1 MEGEGALGEF
11 SLEEEGMGRTEELV
25 ARFEEFFRLAY
36 EKELQEYLSTHPN
49 ARSVVVDYRK
59 LEAFDYDLA
68 DALLD
73 EPNVYLDAMETALRR
88 MELPGIEPGTEI
100 KVRLTNIPPDRTI
113 LVRNI
118 TADYIGKI
126 IAVEGLV
133 RQISTVMPRLVVAR
147 WACKKCGRTYDVV
160 QEGQKVRKPY
170 ACVCGSKDFE
180 LQPDE
185 SKWVD
190 FQRIQI
196 QEPIE
201 YLRGGEQARFIDV
214 YLEGDLV
221 NTVKPGDRVNVVG
234 ILKLLNPEGR
244 KIVYGKYIHAIYIEP
259 VQKEFEELEP
269 TPEEIKK
276 IKELAQD
283 PEIYEKLRKSIAP
296 TIYGHDEIKEAVA
309 LQLFGGVKKELP
321 DRTHIRGNIHILL
334 MGDPGTGKSQILRHV
349 AQIAPKS
356 IYVAGKTAS
365 GAGLTAT
372 AEKDE
377 MGEGGWVIKAGA
389 LVLASG
395 GIAAVDE
402 FDKIDAKDRAALH
415 EAMEQQSYHHDFEI
429 MLADRSKAKIGELVD
444 KLIEANRD
452 KIVRGK
458 DTEILPDPG
467 VELLGYDLK
476 SKQIVRVRA
485 DRVSR
490 HIAPDHFIRI
500 EFSNGREITVTP
512 EHPVMIWRDGK
523 IAEVPAERVRTGDL
537 AVAVRRYPTLEKPFD
552 KTLARFWG
560 FVLSEGFTY
569 KNEGN
574 GYYEIGF
581 TNTDKELVDEFVGV
595 VKALGQKYSIQ
606 VSKRGRNK
614 PLYTVRIIS
623 KDFYGKMMSQFPEAF
638 PVGEGRPALLKRIPS
653 RILGADE
660 DAKKAFLNAYFKG
673 DGFIS
678 PLRTGFITASRK
690 MAEDLQD
697 MLYNLG
703 IYSYIATEDR
713 AGREY
718 YKVVI
723 SGPESLEQFY
733 EIVKDDKRSER
744 ILQLAELA
752 RKKSNHKDPLPR
764 ELVVTL
770 KNTLKAL
777 HIDDGV
783 LGNNIKREQNV
794 HRETAEK
801 YVHLIEETIRDLENA
816 LERRDVGTLARFVQI
831 RALAKK
837 TGIPESTLR
846 YRLKKKDE
854 NTVHALENM
863 ARALLERVKENV
875 QILREYI
882 SGNIRFLRVKNV
894 ERVENSGWKWV
905 YDVTVEPYHLF
916 VSHGLVLHNTISV
929 AKAGIVTTFKADTA
943 ILAAANP
950 KHGRF
955 DPNENPITQ
964 INIEPTILSRF
975 DLMFIIREKLDEDRD
990 RKIAEHVLKTH
1001 LAGEKR
1007 MAYEKGADETL
1018 TREEVEEAEKHVK
1031 PAIDIELLRKY
1042 IAYARAH
1049 VFPELSEQAMKK
1061 IADYYVKL
1069 RQLGKKMG
1077 TVPTTARQLEALIR
1091 LAEASARVR
1100 LSPIV
1105 TEEDAERAIRL
1116 AEKSMEEVLVDKET
1130 GAIDYDVL
1138 TTGTTKS
1145 KREKMKIILTI
1156 IKDYTRENDSMPY
1169 EELLEQ
1175 AKELGLDEMEVN
1187 ELVEALKKNGDIY
1200 EPKPGLLRPVS
1211 PS

>member
-126 IAVEGLV
+126 IGVEGLV

-160 QEGQKVRKPY
+160 QEGQKIRKPY

-244 KIVYGKYIHAIYIEP
+244 KTVYGKYIHAIYIEP

-296 TIYGHDEIKEAVA
+296 TIYGHEEIKEAVA

-415 EAMEQQSYHHDFEI
+415 EAMEQQ
-429 MLADRSKAKIGELVD
+429 
-444 KLIEANRD
+444 
-452 KIVRGK
+452 
-458 DTEILPDPG
+458 
-467 VELLGYDLK
+467 
-476 SKQIVRVRA
+476 
-485 DRVSR
+485 
-490 HIAPDHFIRI
+490 
-500 EFSNGREITVTP
+500 
-512 EHPVMIWRDGK
+512 
-523 IAEVPAERVRTGDL
+523 
-537 AVAVRRYPTLEKPFD
+537 
-552 KTLARFWG
+552 
-560 FVLSEGFTY
+560 
-569 KNEGN
+569 
-574 GYYEIGF
+574 
-581 TNTDKELVDEFVGV
+581 
-595 VKALGQKYSIQ
+595 
-606 VSKRGRNK
+606 
-614 PLYTVRIIS
+614 
-623 KDFYGKMMSQFPEAF
+623 
-638 PVGEGRPALLKRIPS
+638 
-653 RILGADE
+653 
-660 DAKKAFLNAYFKG
+660 
-673 DGFIS
+673 
-678 PLRTGFITASRK
+678 
-690 MAEDLQD
+690 
-697 MLYNLG
+697 
-703 IYSYIATEDR
+703 
-713 AGREY
+713 
-718 YKVVI
+718 
-723 SGPESLEQFY
+723 
-733 EIVKDDKRSER
+733 
-744 ILQLAELA
+744 
-752 RKKSNHKDPLPR
+752 
-764 ELVVTL
+764 
-770 KNTLKAL
+770 
-777 HIDDGV
+777 
-783 LGNNIKREQNV
+783 
-794 HRETAEK
+794 
-801 YVHLIEETIRDLENA
+801 
-816 LERRDVGTLARFVQI
+816 
-831 RALAKK
+831 
-837 TGIPESTLR
+837 
-846 YRLKKKDE
+846 
-854 NTVHALENM
+854 
-863 ARALLERVKENV
+863 
-875 QILREYI
+875 
-882 SGNIRFLRVKNV
+882 
-894 ERVENSGWKWV
+894 
-905 YDVTVEPYHLF
+905 
-916 VSHGLVLHNTISV
+916 TISV

-975 DLMFIIREKLDEDRD
+975 DLMFIIRERLDEDRD

-1156 IKDYTRENDSMPY
+1156 IKDYTRENDSIPY

-1200 EPKPGLLRPVS
+1200 EPKPGLIRPVN